1 MARVVVLGAG
11 MVGRAMALDLA
22 RRHRVLCCDRSPEAL
37 AQLGKEAAAQGL
49 KRPPETGALDAADA
63 AAVGAAVRG
72 ADLAVCAV
80 PGFLGFRALRAV
92 IEAGTSVADI
102 SFFPEDA
109 LELDALAKSRGVCAA
124 VDAGVAPG
132 LDNLI
137 LGAHDREWKVE
148 FFECLVGGLPAEP
161 RWPWR
166 YKAPFSPVDVVEEY
180 LRPARLMEGG
190 RVVVKPALSEPEF
203 VEMPGV
209 GTLEA
214 FNTDGLRSLL
224 TTMAHV
230 PEMRERTL
238 RWPGHREL
246 ALALRESGFLSE
258 EPIAATDAGGKP
270 VRIVPRE
277 ATSRMLFRE
286 WKLEPADREFTA
298 MRVTVRGADRAGGAP
313 RQAVW
318 HLLDRGDAATGTSS
332 MARTTGYTCTAVAEL
347 MLSGAFR
354 APGVHPPERLGAV
367 PGVLE
372 KVLAHL
378 AERGVTLTRAGGPS
392 ERSIR

>member
-1 MARVVVLGAG
+1 

-22 RRHRVLCCDRSPEAL
+22 KRHEVTSCDRSEAAL
-37 AQLGKEAAAQGL
+37 ALLVREAAAQ
-49 KRPPETGALDAADA
+49 KIARPPQGRVLDAADS

-72 ADLAVCAV
+72 FDLAVTAV
-80 PGFLGFRALRAV
+80 PGFLGFRTLRAV
-92 IEAGTSVADI
+92 IEAGVPVADI

-109 LELDALAKSRGVCAA
+109 LQLDALAKSKGVCAV
-124 VDAGVAPG
+124 VDIGVAPG

-137 LGAHDREWKVE
+137 FGAHDREWKIS
-148 FFECLVGGLPAEP
+148 FFECLVGGLPSEP

-203 VEMPGV
+203 VEIPGV

-224 TTMAHV
+224 TTMSHV
-230 PEMRERTL
+230 PDMREKTL

-258 EPIAATDAGGKP
+258 EPIAATDAQGKP
-270 VRIVPRE
+270 VQIVPRE
-277 ATSRMLFRE
+277 ATSRMLFKE
-286 WKLEPADREFTA
+286 WKLEATDREFTA
-298 MRVTVRGADRAGGAP
+298 MRVTVRGSDRATGQP
-313 RQAVW
+313 REAVW
-318 HLLDRGDAATGTSS
+318 QLLDRGDPATQTSS
-332 MARTTGYTCTAVAEL
+332 MARTTGYTCTAAAEL
-347 MLSGAFR
+347 ILSGFLKT
-354 APGVHPPERLGAV
+354 PGVHPPERLGAV
-367 PGVLE
+367 PGALDRVLQHLRE
-372 KVLAHL
+372 RQVLVG
-378 AERGVTLTRAGGPS
+378 R
-392 ERSIR
+392 

>member
-1 MARVVVLGAG
+1 MARVIVLGAG

-22 RRHRVLCCDRSPEAL
+22 KRHEVTCCDRSAEAL
-37 AQLGKEAAAQGL
+37 AALGEEARAQRIA
-49 KRPPETGALDAADA
+49 RPPHRRELDAADA
-63 AAVGAAVRG
+63 GAVRAAVAGH
-72 ADLAVCAV
+72 DLAVLAV
-80 PGFLGFRALRAV
+80 PGFLGFATLRAA
-92 IEAGTSVADI
+92 IEAGVDVADI

-109 LELDALAKSRGVCAA
+109 LELDALARARGVCAA

-137 LGAHDREWKVE
+137 FGAHDRDWQVS
-148 FFECLVGGLPAEP
+148 FFECLVGGLPSEP
-161 RWPWR
+161 QWPWR

-203 VEMPGV
+203 VDFPGV
-209 GTLEA
+209 GTLES

-230 PEMRERTL
+230 PEMREKTL

-246 ALALRESGFLSE
+246 ALALRESGFLSG
-258 EPIAATDAGGKP
+258 EPIAARDAEGRP
-270 VRIVPRE
+270 VRLSPRE

-286 WKLEPADREFTA
+286 WQLEPGEPEFTA
-298 MRVTVRGADRAGGAP
+298 MRVTVRGTDKDGGAP
-313 RQAVW
+313 REAVW
-318 HLLDRGDAATGTSS
+318 TLLDRGDAATRTSS

-347 MLSGAFR
+347 LLSGAFH
-354 APGVHPPERLGAV
+354 APGVHPPERLGAA
-367 PGVLE
+367 PGVLDAI
-372 KVLAHL
+372 LAHL
-378 AERGVTLTRAGGPS
+378 AARDVRVARA
-392 ERSIR
+392 

>member
-1 MARVVVLGAG
+1 MARVIVFGAG

-22 RRHRVLCCDRSPEAL
+22 RRHAVTSCDRSETAL
-37 AQLGKEAAAQGL
+37 TQLAREAAAQGIA
-49 KRPPETGALDAADA
+49 RPPVGRVLDAGDP
-63 AAVGAAVRG
+63 AAVSAAVSG
-72 ADLAVCAV
+72 FDLAVTAV
-80 PGFLGFRALRAV
+80 PGFLGFRTLQAV
-92 IEAGTSVADI
+92 IDAGVSVADI

-109 LELDALAKSRGVCAA
+109 LALDALARQKGVCAA
-124 VDAGVAPG
+124 VDVGVAPG

-137 LGAHDREWKVE
+137 FGAHDRDWNVSY
-148 FFECLVGGLPAEP
+148 FECLVGGLPTHP

-166 YKAPFSPVDVVEEY
+166 YKAPFSPVDVIEEY

-203 VEMPGV
+203 VEIPEV

-224 TTMAHV
+224 TTMSHV
-230 PEMRERTL
+230 PEMREKTL

-258 EPIAATDAGGKP
+258 EPVAAHDADGAP
-270 VRIVPRE
+270 VALIPRE

-286 WKLEPADREFTA
+286 WKLEPGEAEFTA
-298 MRVTVRGADRAGGAP
+298 MRVTVRGVDKASGEARE
-313 RQAVW
+313 AVW
-318 HLLDRGDAATGTSS
+318 QLLDRGDPATGTSS
-332 MARTTGYTCTAVAEL
+332 MARSTGYTCTAAAEL
-347 MLSGAFR
+347 LLTGCFR
-354 APGVHPPERLGAV
+354 TPGVHPPERLGAE

-372 KVLAHL
+372 AVLAHL
-378 AERGVTLTRAGGPS
+378 AERAVRVV
-392 ERSIR
+392 RS

>member
-1 MARVVVLGAG
+1 MARVIVLGAG

-22 RRHRVLCCDRSPEAL
+22 RRHEVTCCDRSEDAL
-37 AQLGKEAAAQGL
+37 AQLAREAAAQGL
-49 KRPPETGALDAADA
+49 ARPPQQQILDASDA

-72 ADLAVCAV
+72 HALAVTAV
-80 PGFLGFRALRAV
+80 PGFLGFATLRAA
-92 IEAGTSVADI
+92 IEAGVHVADI

-109 LELDALAKSRGVCAA
+109 LALDALAKQKGVCAA

-137 LGAHDREWKVE
+137 FGAHDRDWNVS

-166 YKAPFSPVDVVEEY
+166 YTAPFSPVDVIEEY

-203 VEMPGV
+203 VDFPGV
-209 GTLEA
+209 GTLES

-224 TTMAHV
+224 TTMRHV
-230 PEMRERTL
+230 PEMREKTL
-238 RWPGHREL
+238 RWPGHRDL
-246 ALALRESGFLSE
+246 ALALRGSGFLSE
-258 EPIAATDAGGKP
+258 QPIAVRDADGRT
-270 VRIVPRE
+270 VQVVPRE
-277 ATSRMLFRE
+277 ATSRILFEE
-286 WKLEPADREFTA
+286 WRLRPGEGEFTA
-298 MRVTVRGADRAGGAP
+298 MRVTVRGTDKASGAP
-313 RQAVW
+313 REAVW
-318 HLLDRGDAATGTSS
+318 QLLDRGDPATGTSS

-347 MLSGAFR
+347 ILSGAFR
-354 APGVHPPERLGAV
+354 APGVHPPERLGAAD
-367 PGVLE
+367 GVLE

-378 AERGVTLTRAGGPS
+378 AQRSVVVTRA
-392 ERSIR
+392 

>member
-1 MARVVVLGAG
+1 MARVIVLGAG

-22 RRHRVLCCDRSPEAL
+22 RRHTVTSCDRSEAALEQL
-37 AQLGKEAAAQGL
+37 AREAAAQGIAH
-49 KRPPETGALDAADA
+49 PPVGRALDAGNPA
-63 AAVGAAVRG
+63 AIAAAVRG
-72 ADLAVCAV
+72 FDLAVTAV
-80 PGFLGFRALRAV
+80 PGFLGFRTLQAV
-92 IEAGTSVADI
+92 IEAGVAVADI

-109 LELDALAKSRGVCAA
+109 LALDALAKQKGVCAA
-124 VDAGVAPG
+124 VDVGVAPG

-137 LGAHDREWKVE
+137 FGAHDREWNVSY
-148 FFECLVGGLPAEP
+148 FECLVGGLPTYP

-203 VEMPGV
+203 VEIPGV

-224 TTMAHV
+224 TTMSHV
-230 PEMRERTL
+230 PEMREKTL

-258 EPIAATDAGGKP
+258 EAISTHDADGKS
-270 VRIVPRE
+270 VRLIPRE

-286 WKLEPADREFTA
+286 WKLEEGEAEFTA
-298 MRVTVRGADRAGGAP
+298 MRVTVRGTDRRSGEA
-313 RQAVW
+313 REAVW
-318 HLLDRGDAATGTSS
+318 QLLDRGDAATRTSS
-332 MARTTGYTCTAVAEL
+332 MARTTGYTCTAAAEL
-347 MLSGAFR
+347 LLSGVFR
-354 APGVHPPERLGAV
+354 KPGVHPPEKLGAV
-367 PGVLE
+367 PGVLDA
-372 KVLAHL
+372 VLAHL
-378 AERGVTLTRAGGPS
+378 EQRAVRLS
-392 ERSIR
+392 RA

>member
-1 MARVVVLGAG
+1 MARIVVLGAG

-22 RRHRVLCCDRSPEAL
+22 RRHEVTSCDRSEAGL
-37 AQLGKEAAAQGL
+37 AALRSTAAAQQL
-49 KRPPETGALDAADA
+49 ARPLQTRVLDASDA
-63 AAVGAAVRG
+63 AAVRAAVKG
-72 ADLAVCAV
+72 YDLAVTAV
-80 PGFLGFRALRAV
+80 PGFLGFRTLRAV
-92 IEAGTSVADI
+92 IEAGVNVADI

-109 LELDALAKSRGVCAA
+109 LELDALARQKGVRA
-124 VDAGVAPG
+124 VVDIGVAPG

-137 LGAHDREWKVE
+137 FGAHDREWNVS
-148 FFECLVGGLPAEP
+148 FFECLVGGLPSEP

-203 VEMPGV
+203 VEIPGV

-224 TTMAHV
+224 STMSHV
-230 PEMRERTL
+230 PDMREKTL

-258 EPIAATDAGGKP
+258 EPISATDAHGQP
-270 VRIVPRE
+270 VQIIPRE

-286 WKLEPADREFTA
+286 WKLEPEDREFTA
-298 MRVTVRGADRAGGAP
+298 MRVTVRGADKVTGAP
-313 RQAVW
+313 REARWQ
-318 HLLDRGDAATGTSS
+318 LLDRGDPATGTSS
-332 MARTTGYTCTAVAEL
+332 MARTTGYTCTAAAEL
-347 MLSGAFR
+347 MLSRFFL

-367 PGVLE
+367 PEALDR
-372 KVLAHL
+372 VLAYL
-378 AERGVTLTRAGGPS
+378 AAREVRITRHS
-392 ERSIR
+392 

>member
-1 MARVVVLGAG
+1 MARVIVLGAG

-22 RRHRVLCCDRSPEAL
+22 RRHTVTSCDRSEAALEQL
-37 AQLGKEAAAQGL
+37 AREAAAQGIAH
-49 KRPPETGALDAADA
+49 PPVGRALDAGNPA
-63 AAVGAAVRG
+63 AIAAAVRG
-72 ADLAVCAV
+72 FDLAVTAV
-80 PGFLGFRALRAV
+80 PGFLGFRTLQAV
-92 IEAGTSVADI
+92 IEAGVSVADI

-109 LELDALAKSRGVCAA
+109 LALDALAKQKGVCAA
-124 VDAGVAPG
+124 VDVGVAPG

-137 LGAHDREWKVE
+137 FGAHDREWNVSY
-148 FFECLVGGLPAEP
+148 FECLVGGLPTYP

-203 VEMPGV
+203 VEIPGV

-224 TTMAHV
+224 TTMSHV
-230 PEMRERTL
+230 PEMREKTL

-258 EPIAATDAGGKP
+258 EAISTHDADGKS
-270 VRIVPRE
+270 VRLIPRE

-286 WKLEPADREFTA
+286 WKLEEGEAEFTA
-298 MRVTVRGADRAGGAP
+298 MRVTVRGTDRRSGEA
-313 RQAVW
+313 REAVW
-318 HLLDRGDAATGTSS
+318 QLLDRGDAATRTSS
-332 MARTTGYTCTAVAEL
+332 MARTTGYTCTAAAEL
-347 MLSGAFR
+347 LLSGVFR
-354 APGVHPPERLGAV
+354 KPGVHPPEKLGAV
-367 PGVLE
+367 PGVLDA
-372 KVLAHL
+372 VLAHL
-378 AERGVTLTRAGGPS
+378 EQRAVRLS
-392 ERSIR
+392 RA